1 MAFIFYDVETT
12 GKITSFDQILQFAAI
27 KVDDNLDESD
37 RYEVRCRLLPYVVPS
52 PKALQMTG
60 VAPEMITE
68 PGLPSHYEAMK
79 QIRAKLTEWSPAIFI
94 GFNSIEFDEELLRRA
109 FFQTLHPVYL
119 TNTDGNARADVMRIV
134 QAASVYAP
142 DCILVP
148 RGNRGWNVFRLDQLA
163 PFNGYIHK
171 EAHEATADVEATIFI
186 ARKVKEQAP
195 DVWQA
200 MMRSA
205 RKDSVID
212 FLTDEKIVSL
222 SECYYGCS
230 YSWLTTYCGVNPDR
244 DSQLAAFDLAN
255 NPEDYLDLSVEQ
267 LIDVLNDSPKVIR
280 TIRGNK
286 QPILMPAD
294 KASDS
299 AKTIQVPYDELQRRV
314 ELIRS
319 NPKFQLRVG
328 QALKGRYPAWES
340 SLYVEDRIYD
350 GFPDATD
357 EELMRQFHQVKWDER
372 PALVKHFEDERL
384 KELARRL
391 IYVEQP
397 DLLSDQE
404 RVELDAWAAERVAS
418 DDPNVPWTTVP
429 KALREVDALLADASG
444 KQAEF
449 LEDAKTF
456 IEGLADHLNIEQR

>member
-1 MAFIFYDVETT
+1 
-12 GKITSFDQILQFAAI
+12 
-27 KVDDNLDESD
+27 
-37 RYEVRCRLLPYVVPS
+37 
-52 PKALQMTG
+52 
-60 VAPEMITE
+60 
-68 PGLPSHYEAMK
+68 
-79 QIRAKLTEWSPAIFI
+79 
-94 GFNSIEFDEELLRRA
+94 
-109 FFQTLHPVYL
+109 
-119 TNTDGNARADVMRIV
+119 
-134 QAASVYAP
+134 
-142 DCILVP
+142 
-148 RGNRGWNVFRLDQLA
+148 
-163 PFNGYIHK
+163 
-171 EAHEATADVEATIFI
+171 
-186 ARKVKEQAP
+186 
-195 DVWQA
+195 

-230 YSWLTTYCGVNPDR
+230 YSWLITYCGVNPDR

-372 PALVKHFEDERL
+372 PALVKHFEGERL

-449 LEDAKTF
+449 LEDVKTF
-456 IEGLADHLNIEQR
+456 IEGLADHLSIEQR